1 MLNQTRSSRRVT
13 TALAVLAWI
22 TAAPAPAVSQDRPL
36 TADFPEVYRAGGLS
50 APDWA
55 QFTSLRRMGFDA
67 AGNLY
72 VLDHSAFQ
80 VVVIGPGG
88 ELVLTAGR
96 EGGGPGEFRNPTD
109 LLVWRDGRFGVVD
122 IEHGAYHLFG
132 PRGELERFVRMSSS
146 AGEAGMAAARAR
158 LRPDPAGGA
167 VFAEGTGTGAAVFAA
182 MMESRGGDAVD
193 VGGESGKLERIDLTG
208 EAAIA
213 ETLARARR
221 IPPDDPDRD
230 RPHFAPPVYW
240 DLLPDR
246 TIAYVDSSAYEI
258 HLIGADGQPGG
269 MLTRPIPPE
278 TVTARIRSAVRE
290 HMLEELEEEGLGALN
305 ERPEFMSEDMWRQM
319 TEQMTAQQRDR
330 IENQEY
336 FPEIPVV
343 RGLRATWD
351 GSLWVQRRGTDPW
364 DYEGPIDV
372 LGPNGEYRGT
382 FAAGELEMPRAF
394 GPDGLVAF
402 LEMDE
407 MDVPTIV
414 VKRLPVGVR

>member
-1 MLNQTRSSRRVT
+1 MDITRT
-13 TALAVLAWI
+13 IACTLLAVAA
-22 TAAPAPAVSQDRPL
+22 AAPAPAIAQDRPL
-36 TADFPEVYRAGGLS
+36 TADFPEVYRAGGLNG
-50 APDWA
+50 PDWA
-55 QFTSLRRMGFDA
+55 QFTNPSRMGFDA

-72 VLDHSAFQ
+72 VLDRSAFQ

-88 ELVLTAGR
+88 DFMITAGR

-122 IEHGAYHLFG
+122 IEHGAYQLFG
-132 PRGELERFVRMSSS
+132 PRGELERFVRMSST
-146 AGEAGMAAARAR
+146 AGEAGMAAVRNR
-158 LRPDPAGGA
+158 LRPDPSGGA
-167 VFAEGTGTGAAVFAA
+167 VFAEGAGIGASLFAA
-182 MMESRGGDAVD
+182 MTETRGGDVVD
-193 VGGESGKLERIDLTG
+193 VGGEFGKLERIDLTG
-208 EAAIA
+208 EAAVA

-246 TIAYVDSSAYEI
+246 TIAYVDSTAYEI
-258 HLIGADGQPGG
+258 TLLGADGQARGV
-269 MLTRPIPPE
+269 LTRPIPPE
-278 TVTARIRSAVRE
+278 TVTARIRTAVRE
-290 HMLEELEEEGLGALN
+290 HLLEELDEEGLGALN
-305 ERPEFMSEDMWRQM
+305 EKPEFMSEDMWRQM
-319 TEQMTAQQRDR
+319 TEQMTAQQRER
-330 IENQEY
+330 IESQEY

-351 GSLWVQRRGTDPW
+351 GSLWVQRRGADPW

-394 GPDGLVAF
+394 GPNGLVAYV
-402 LEMDE
+402 EMDE

-414 VKRLPVGVR
+414 VKRLPRVVR

>member
-1 MLNQTRSSRRVT
+1 MYKV
-13 TALAVLAWI
+13 AWMTLLI
-22 TAAPAPAVSQDRPL
+22 GAAAAPQAFAQDRSL

-55 QFTSLRRMGFDA
+55 QFTNPRRMGFDA

-72 VLDHSAFQ
+72 VLDRSAHQ

-88 ELVLTAGR
+88 DLVMTAGR
-96 EGGGPGEFRNPTD
+96 EGDGPGEFRNPAD

-122 IEHGAYHLFG
+122 IDQSAYHLFG
-132 PRGELERFVRMSSS
+132 PRGGLERFVRMSSS
-146 AGEAGMAAARAR
+146 AGEAGMAAARNR

-167 VFAEGTGTGAAVFAA
+167 VFAEGVGAGASVFAA
-182 MMESRGGDAVD
+182 MTGFRGGDEVD
-193 VGGESGKLERIDLTG
+193 VGGEFGKLERIDLTG
-208 EAAIA
+208 EAAVA

-246 TIAYVDSSAYEI
+246 TIAYVDSTAYEI
-258 HLIGADGQPGG
+258 HVIGADGRPRG

-290 HMLEELEEEGLGALN
+290 HLLEELDEEGLGALS
-305 ERPEFMSEDMWRQM
+305 ERPEIMSEDMWRQM
-319 TEQMTAQQRDR
+319 TEQMTARRRER

-336 FPEIPVV
+336 YPEIPVV

-351 GSLWVQRRGTDPW
+351 GSLWVQRRGENPW

-372 LGPNGEYRGT
+372 LGPDGEYRGT
-382 FAAGELEMPRAF
+382 FAAGQLEMPLAF
-394 GPDGLVAF
+394 GPDGVVAF
-402 LEMDE
+402 VETDE

-414 VKRLPVGVR
+414 VKRLPAEVR

>member
-1 MLNQTRSSRRVT
+1 MTRT
-13 TALAVLAWI
+13 IAFTLLAA
-22 TAAPAPAVSQDRPL
+22 TAAAPPPASAQDRPL
-36 TADFPEVYRAGGLS
+36 TADFAAVYRAGGLS

-55 QFTSLRRMGFDA
+55 QFTNPSRMGFDA

-72 VLDHSAFQ
+72 VLDRSAYQ

-88 ELVLTAGR
+88 DLVITAGR

-122 IEHGAYHLFG
+122 IDHGAYHLFG
-132 PRGELERFVRMSSS
+132 PRGELERFVRMSST
-146 AGEAGMAAARAR
+146 AGEAGMAAARNR

-167 VFAEGTGTGAAVFAA
+167 VFAEGAGIGASVFAA
-182 MMESRGGDAVD
+182 MTEARGGDEVD
-193 VGGESGKLERIDLTG
+193 VGGEFGKLERIDLTG
-208 EAAIA
+208 EAAVA

-230 RPHFAPPVYW
+230 RPHFAPPVFW

-246 TIAYVDSSAYEI
+246 TIAYVDSTAYEI
-258 HLIGADGQPGG
+258 NLLGADGQARGV
-269 MLTRPIPPE
+269 LTRPVPPE
-278 TVTARIRSAVRE
+278 AVTTRIRSSVRE
-290 HMLEELEEEGLGALN
+290 HRLRELEDDEVAAQAEK
-305 ERPEFMSEDMWRQM
+305 PEIVSAEMWQQM
-319 TEQMTAQQRDR
+319 TEQIIAQQREL

-351 GSLWVQRRGTDPW
+351 GSLWVQRRGADPW

-372 LGPNGEYRGT
+372 LGPDGEYRGT
-382 FAAGELEMPRAF
+382 FAAGQLEMPLAF
-394 GPDGLVAF
+394 GPDGLIALV
-402 LEMDE
+402 EMDE

-414 VKRLPVGVR
+414 VKRLPAEVR

>member
-1 MLNQTRSSRRVT
+1 MSRIIAVT
-13 TALAVLAWI
+13 LLAAAA
-22 TAAPAPAVSQDRPL
+22 AAPAPASAQDRPL

-55 QFTSLRRMGFDA
+55 QFTNPSRMGFDA

-72 VLDHSAFQ
+72 VLDRSAYQ

-88 ELVLTAGR
+88 DLVTTAGR

-109 LLVWRDGRFGVVD
+109 LLVWRDGRFGVAD
-122 IEHGAYHLFG
+122 IDHGAYHLFG
-132 PRGELERFVRMSSS
+132 PRGELERFVRMSST
-146 AGEAGMAAARAR
+146 AGEAGMAAARNQ

-167 VFAEGTGTGAAVFAA
+167 VFAEGAGIGASIFAA
-182 MMESRGGDAVD
+182 MTEARGGDEVD
-193 VGGESGKLERIDLTG
+193 VGGEFGKLERIDLTG
-208 EAAIA
+208 EAAVA

-221 IPPDDPDRD
+221 IPPNDPDRD
-230 RPHFAPPVYW
+230 RPHFAPPVFW

-246 TIAYVDSSAYEI
+246 TIAYVDSTAYEI
-258 HLIGADGQPGG
+258 NLLGADGQARGA
-269 MLTRPIPPE
+269 LTRPVPPE

-290 HMLEELEEEGLGALN
+290 HRLRELEEDEVAAQA
-305 ERPEFMSEDMWRQM
+305 EKPEFVSAEMWQQMQEQLVARQR
-319 TEQMTAQQRDR
+319 EL

-351 GSLWVQRRGTDPW
+351 GSLWVQRRGADPW

-372 LGPNGEYRGT
+372 LGPDGEYRGT
-382 FAAGELEMPRAF
+382 FAAGQLEMPRAF
-394 GPDGLVAF
+394 GPDGLVAYV
-402 LEMDE
+402 EMDE

-414 VKRLPVGVR
+414 VKRLPVEVR